1 VDPIPAIGH
10 LLDLSPFHP
19 FCVPVSF
26 TLRRATSADA
36 PALCA
41 LINELAVYEKL
52 ADASAPNPEALAA
65 HLAPDANPGCGAVL
79 AEVDDTGVAVGFA
92 LFYPTYSTFL
102 TNWGVHLEDLF
113 VQPDY
118 RGQGIGFAL
127 LERVVYIAADR
138 GAERVEWMVL
148 DWNTLALDF
157 YNRLGAEPLNDWT
170 TMRLSGEALQ
180 HLAGR

>member
-1 VDPIPAIGH
+1 M
-10 LLDLSPFHP
+10 
-19 FCVPVSF
+19 SF

-52 ADASAPNPEALAA
+52 ADASAPDPEALAA
-65 HLAPDANPGCGAVL
+65 HLAPDANPRCGAVL
-79 AEVDDTGVAVGFA
+79 GEMDDTGAAVGFA

-113 VQPDY
+113 VQPDF
-118 RGQGIGFAL
+118 RGQGLGFAL
-127 LERVVYIAADR
+127 LERVVHIAADW

-148 DWNTLALDF
+148 NWNTLALDF
-157 YNRLGAEPLNDWT
+157 YNRLGAEPLDDWT
-170 TMRLSGEALQ
+170 TMRLSGKALKR
-180 HLAGR
+180 LAER